1 MGKDILKIIDSLG
14 DERYRTL
21 IIHAPPESGPMM
33 SKFGQRIA
41 EVRGGS
47 YVDLLDYFIENQELS
62 AQIDRF
68 GPEKFKEMLI
78 ELSKGERILVI
89 NRADFL
95 IDTWRKKQR
104 EAFMRLFQN
113 QWDSY
118 RKGMQATLVFCL
130 QSSHDINTLTNRDP
144 SFSVR
149 VMHLSELDDIG

>member
-1 MGKDILKIIDSLG
+1 MGRDILKIIDSLG
-14 DERYRTL
+14 NERYRTL

-33 SKFGQRIA
+33 SNFGQRIA

-47 YVDLLDYFIENQELS
+47 YIDLLDYFIERQELS

-89 NRADFL
+89 DRSDFL
-95 IDTWRKKQR
+95 IDSWRKKQR

-118 RKGMQATLVFCL
+118 RKGMQVSLVFPL
-130 QSSHDINTLTNRDP
+130 QSSHDINELTNRDP
-144 SFSVR
+144 SISSR
-149 VMHLSELDDIG
+149 VMHLSELDDIV